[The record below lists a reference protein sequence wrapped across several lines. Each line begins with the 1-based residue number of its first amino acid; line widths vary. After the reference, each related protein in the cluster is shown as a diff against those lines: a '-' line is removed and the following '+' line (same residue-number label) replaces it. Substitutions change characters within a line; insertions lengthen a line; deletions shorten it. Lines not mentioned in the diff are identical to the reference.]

1 MLRSLAIVILVS
13 ITVAANA
20 DDAMDRAISQAR
32 VLIERMKVF
41 DSKGM
46 APLFNTK
53 MVERVER
60 TGANAA
66 AWQQL
71 IASEYKTLKSNGAI
85 TNKFELLSSGR
96 LFAGDG
102 QLYVMLPYSRVLEIQ
117 GHRMHIEAYF
127 IGGSEDGGI
136 TWKFIDGRIANQEN
150 IRKLI
155 PSYDGSP
162 LPTNRLKSLP

>member
-1 MLRSLAIVILVS
+1 MKISRSLAIVILVS
-13 ITVAANA
+13 IAVAANA
-20 DDAMDRAISQAR
+20 DNAMDRAISQAR

-41 DSKGM
+41 DSEGM

-53 MVERVER
+53 MFERA
-60 TGANAA
+60 GANPAG
-66 AWQQL
+66 WQQL
-71 IASEYKTLKSNGAI
+71 IASEYETLKSNGAV
-85 TNKFELLSSGR
+85 TNKFELLPSGR

-117 GHRMHIEAYF
+117 GHHMHIEAYF
-127 IGGSEDGGI
+127 IGGSVDGGT
-136 TWKFIDGRIANQEN
+136 TWKFIDGRIADQEN
-150 IRKLI
+150 IRKFI

>member
-13 ITVAANA
+13 IAVAANA

-53 MVERVER
+53 MFER
-60 TGANAA
+60 TGANPA

-155 PSYDGSP
+155 PSYDGLP
-162 LPTNRLKSLP
+162 LPTNQLKSLP